1 MSHLIEKRSVIRWAT
16 QCAAAAVLAI
26 GASAQAQDSAQAHSV
41 YAQWGGANTH
51 SQSWTVG
58 ITGPIDWQTTLWGGR
73 LTAYWD
79 VYASAWNA
87 SQTVDGQQHFS
98 ALGLTGTLRL
108 RPQDGQS
115 PWFYE
120 VGTGPAWISPRYSG
134 HNEVFSTNFN
144 FGTHLG
150 VGFNFGEQRQQ
161 ELALRLEHFSNAGI
175 HKPNPGENF
184 LEVRYGWRF

>member
-1 MSHLIEKRSVIRWAT
+1 MLTFKTEEEPVSHLNKKTLIMRWASH
-16 QCAAAAVLAI
+16 CVAAAALSC
-26 GASAQAQDSAQAHSV
+26 GAAAHAQDGAQAHSV

-79 VYASAWNA
+79 AYASAWNA
-87 SQTVDGQQHFS
+87 SQTVDGQRHFT

-115 PWFYE
+115 AWFYE
-120 VGTGPAWISPRYSG
+120 PVPAR
-134 HNEVFSTNFN
+134 
-144 FGTHLG
+144 
-150 VGFNFGEQRQQ
+150 R
-161 ELALRLEHFSNAGI
+161 
-175 HKPNPGENF
+175 
-184 LEVRYGWRF
+184 